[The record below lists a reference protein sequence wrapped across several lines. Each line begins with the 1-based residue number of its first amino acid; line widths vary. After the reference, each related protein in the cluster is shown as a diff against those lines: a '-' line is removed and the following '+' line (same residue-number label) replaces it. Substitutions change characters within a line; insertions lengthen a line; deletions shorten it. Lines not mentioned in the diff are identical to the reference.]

1 MSRLAKTIIS
11 LVSAGLV
18 AVAGILLYVF
28 WPAITGTINDN
39 KYYTA
44 EDVQNSYDKGFD
56 DGNKSETELTAEIT
70 YYKTLVDDYEA
81 EVNSLNKELG
91 DLISVKSQNEA
102 TISNLTAIKNEN
114 EATISKLQTT
124 VDENNESIANYTAQ
138 IASMNAQILALQNTN
153 TNNQT
158 EINSLR
164 NQISNYQ
171 TIVNQLQNT
180 NDMNVQTINSLNS
193 QITSLN
199 KQISELQF
207 ELNNNSTSVE
217 ELEKTIVELRKSI
230 IYYESYIAELESEAQ
245 VVATFEFDGS
255 VYNIQILN
263 KGSNVSVVNPTST
276 EKVIFN
282 GWTVNGQPVDLT
294 NYTITA
300 NTKFVA
306 DITYKNLVTFKSN
319 GENVKQEY
327 IETGYFTSAP
337 SVSQEGFDFDGWTV
351 DGKTIVDVSTYEIT
365 KDTTFVAV
373 YTQIHTVSFLY
384 EEEIVSTQNIR
395 NGEYATNVNVDS
407 TVYKTF
413 NGWTI
418 NGSIVDLSSYKI
430 SSSVVFTASITYS
443 YDVNF
448 IVNEEV
454 YNSQIVTQNNYVI
467 VPNNPEVKDY
477 IFEGWTVNN
486 ELIDLTNYRIT
497 ENTSIVAK
505 MTYAPAGLFA
515 DDGSLLMTW
524 DDMIAND
531 YIALSETTEGYIKAG
546 SNADRKTVEGHLKIS
561 DEVTGFDIVYN
572 SNYGAFSGW
581 TGLKSI
587 EIPESVTKIA
597 DYTFYNCSSVETM
610 YVRCSATWSSSTFS
624 NMSSLKNLYIDDL
637 AAWANNSQATYN
649 SAMSY
654 SKSFYYLDG
663 DEYKYVETE
672 FTVPDYVTNIKAG
685 AFYGLPLTY
694 LSIPDSV
701 VSCANISV
709 DKKNLTYLNF
719 ARFDQWVGFAGSLTL
734 LDNPLYYLLELH
746 IGGRLTS
753 ELSET
758 EVHTMLQ
765 SATAIPG
772 YSFVR
777 NNNIKNLVIPSNIKT
792 TYGYCF
798 EECDGVTTLYVPDSV
813 KTIGSSSFDFPNLT
827 SIDLPFVGTTGTAT
841 TSASTTCFG
850 AIFSS
855 NTNCT
860 KITQYYGSTSS
871 KSRTSYIPSNLKKV
885 NIRGGVRYGIGAFYG
900 CSMIEEI
907 NVPPTI
913 ERLGDEAFYG
923 CWGLK
928 KFYFNAKNCVANDYN
943 GIWCMAGRDS
953 TGITVIIGK
962 DVEVLNPYV
971 FDGGNYALSTSVPNI
986 KYIYFE
992 SGSKCTSIDDTFQY
1006 LDHLVGIYIPGSV
1019 TSIASYSFSFG
1030 GQFTI
1035 YCAAITKPSGFV
1047 DGWNWYESTS
1057 TYLPVHYGITL
1068 NTFLSAMGLV

>member
-11 LVSAGLV
+11 LISAGLV

-114 EATISKLQTT
+114 EVTISKLQTT

-230 IYYESYIAELESEAQ
+230 TYYESYIAELESEAQ

-384 EEEIVSTQNIR
+384 EEEIISTQKIR
-395 NGEYATNVNVDS
+395 NGEFASNVSVDS
-407 TVYKTF
+407 TTYKRF

-418 NGSIVDLSSYKI
+418 NGSIVDLSNYKI
-430 SSSVVFTASITYS
+430 SSSVVFTANITYS

-448 IVNEEV
+448 IVNDEV
-454 YNSQIVTQNNYVI
+454 YNSQIVVKNNYVI

-477 IFEGWTVNN
+477 IFEGWMVNS
-486 ELIDLTNYRIT
+486 ELIDLTTYRIT

-524 DDMIAND
+524 DDMIANN
-531 YIALSETTEGYIKAG
+531 YIALSETTDGYIKVG
-546 SNADRKTVEGHLKIS
+546 TNAERLSTEGHLKIS
-561 DEVTGFDIVYN
+561 DEVTGFDPVYN
-572 SNYGAFSGW
+572 SSYGAFSNW
-581 TGLKSI
+581 SGLKSI
-587 EIPESVTKIA
+587 EIPESVTNIA
-597 DYTFYNCSSVETM
+597 NYTFYNCTGVETLTLH
-610 YVRCSATWSSSTFS
+610 CSATWSSSPFDKMT
-624 NMSSLKNLYIDDL
+624 SLKNLYIDDL
-637 AAWANNSQATYN
+637 AAWANCSQSSNSYHPMN
-649 SAMSY
+649 Y

-663 DEYKYVETE
+663 DEYKYIDTE
-672 FTVPDYVTNIKAG
+672 FTIPSFVTKINSG

-694 LSIPDSV
+694 LSIPDTVITCS
-701 VSCANISV
+701 NIYV
-709 DKKNLTYLNF
+709 DKQNLTYLNF
-719 ARFDQWVGFAGSLTL
+719 ARFDQWITFAGSTTSTS
-734 LDNPLYYLLELH
+734 NPLYYLKQLH
-746 IGGRLTS
+746 IGGKLTS
-753 ELSET
+753 EMTET
-758 EVHTMLQ
+758 EVHSLLQ
-765 SATAIPG
+765 GVTSIPA
-772 YSFVR
+772 YSFVG
-777 NNNIKNLVIPSNIKT
+777 NNNIVNLKIPNTVKS
-792 TYGYCF
+792 TYSHCF
-798 EECDGVTTLYVPDSV
+798 DDCYGVKTLYVPDSV
-813 KTIGSSSFDFPNLT
+813 TSTGSSSFDFPNLT
-827 SIDLPFVGTTGTAT
+827 SVDLPYVGTSGTAT
-841 TSASTTCFG
+841 TSASSTCFG
-850 AIFSS
+850 AIFSV
-855 NTNCT
+855 NYDCAEV
-860 KITQYYGSTSS
+860 IQYYGDTSS
-871 KSRTSYIPSNLKKV
+871 KKRTSYIPSNLKKV
-885 NIRGGVRYGIGAFYG
+885 NIRGGVRYCIGAFYG
-900 CSMIEEI
+900 CYMIEEV
-907 NVPPTI
+907 NVPASIT
-913 ERLGDEAFYG
+913 RLSDEAFYG

-953 TGITVIIGK
+953 GGITVIIGK
-962 DVEVLNPYV
+962 EVEVLNSYV

-992 SGSKCTSIDDTFQY
+992 SGSKCTSIATTFQY
-1006 LDHLVGIYIPGSV
+1006 LDHLVAVYIPGSV
-1019 TSIASYSFSFG
+1019 TTINSNAFAFG
-1030 GQFTI
+1030 AQSTI
-1035 YCAAITKPSGFV
+1035 YCAAISKPSGFGT
-1047 DGWNWYESTS
+1047 DWNYRENSA
-1057 TYLPVHYGITL
+1057 YLSVHWGITL
-1068 NTFLSAMGLV
+1068 NTFLSAVGLV